1 MRDRELRRACEG
13 RLRALA
19 LPKRFDL
26 GMLCAALAS
35 QRDQPIYLRAAS
47 LPRPLYG
54 IWLAEDDC
62 DYILYEKATSPTHQ
76 HQIVLHELSHLIC
89 GHRASV
95 HTDNTAG
102 TLLDVSRSRT
112 EGQILLRTTYSD
124 EDEREAE
131 FLATLLLAQ
140 MTMATLDSD
149 AELARQ
155 LEASFGA
162 DRP

>member
-1 MRDRELRRACEG
+1 MRNRELRRTCER

-19 LPKRFDL
+19 LPKQLDL

-35 QRDQPIYLRAAS
+35 RRNRPIYLHVAS

-54 IWLAEDDC
+54 IWLAEDAC

-76 HQIVLHELSHLIC
+76 LQIVLHELSHLIC
-89 GHRASV
+89 RHRATV
-95 HTDNTAG
+95 HAANTAG
-102 TLLDVSRSRT
+102 TLLGVNCSQP

-124 EDEREAE
+124 EDEHEAE
-131 FLATLLLAQ
+131 LLATLLLTQ
-140 MTMATLDSD
+140 MTSATLNSE

-155 LEASFGA
+155 LEASFGD
-162 DRP
+162 DRL